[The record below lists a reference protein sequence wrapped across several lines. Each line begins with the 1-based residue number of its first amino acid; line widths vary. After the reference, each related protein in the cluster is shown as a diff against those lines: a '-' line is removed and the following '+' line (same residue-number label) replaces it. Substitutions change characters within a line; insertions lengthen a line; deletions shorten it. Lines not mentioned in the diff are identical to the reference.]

1 MDLAQVFKIDKSGVK
16 VRRGLEVLVALV
28 VPLVVMGAM
37 GLDRYWLSFAFA
49 MLFTA
54 LSDLGGNYPRRLEA
68 MAAVGILG
76 GVATTLGFVL
86 GGGPWGLV
94 VAVSFVLVL
103 LAGLSLK
110 LGKHGFVSGRL
121 LVAWFLVAISE
132 SAGAHSHPASS
143 GWWQQSLAWW
153 SGAFIWIALT
163 AIFWLARG
171 RKAQAPNFPEIPTD
185 TTQMRLSRPLIMFAI
200 VQALAVSISVAI
212 AFGLHLPNAD
222 WMPIATL
229 VAMKVS
235 LDESV
240 LAAEQRVAG
249 TVVGAALAAVVLL
262 TVHGKHALEVLIVVL
277 AGIAASIRGGA
288 YAFYCAA
295 IAGLV
300 LIAIDEAHPTNY
312 SAEGRRI
319 LFTLAGV
326 VVGIAV
332 HGVAIL
338 ISKYADRPK
347 SVPA

>member
-1 MDLAQVFKIDKSGVK
+1 MDFAQVFKIDKSGVK

-132 SAGAHSHPASS
+132 SAGHTPIQPRRVGGSSRWHGGAGRSS
-143 GWWQQSLAWW
+143 GLPLPPS
-153 SGAFIWIALT
+153 SGSPGDERHRLQT
-163 AIFWLARG
+163 
-171 RKAQAPNFPEIPTD
+171 FPRYLPTPP
-185 TTQMRLSRPLIMFAI
+185 R
-200 VQALAVSISVAI
+200 
-212 AFGLHLPNAD
+212 
-222 WMPIATL
+222 
-229 VAMKVS
+229 
-235 LDESV
+235 
-240 LAAEQRVAG
+240 
-249 TVVGAALAAVVLL
+249 
-262 TVHGKHALEVLIVVL
+262 
-277 AGIAASIRGGA
+277 
-288 YAFYCAA
+288 
-295 IAGLV
+295 
-300 LIAIDEAHPTNY
+300 
-312 SAEGRRI
+312 
-319 LFTLAGV
+319 
-326 VVGIAV
+326 
-332 HGVAIL
+332 
-338 ISKYADRPK
+338 
-347 SVPA
+347 